1 VPDLGTA
8 YVNIVP
14 KAPGIE
20 GQIEDLIGGGAG
32 GAERAGEGLGK
43 RLLGG
48 IAKLGIGVAVGKF
61 VKDAFDAGGAM
72 QQSFGGLDTLYGDAA
87 AGAKEYA
94 FQASQ
99 AGISANTYAE
109 QAVSFGA
116 ALKAAYGGD
125 TTAAMEAANT
135 AIMDMADNA
144 AKMGTP
150 LESIQTAYQGFAKQN
165 YTMLDNLKLG
175 YGGTKEEME
184 RLLADA
190 QALTGVEYNLDNLGD
205 VYSAIHVIQENL
217 GLTGVAAD
225 EAKSTFTGSM
235 AAVQAS
241 WENVMAAMTTG
252 EGLDVALQNM
262 SESVGNF
269 LNVILSMLGELAPQ
283 IPDFLKGLADT
294 VIANAPALI
303 EGGIAMIVQLAVGL
317 VQAIPQ
323 LIDKIPEIWDA
334 MKRGFS
340 TVDWGS
346 LGVQIIQGI
355 INGIAAAASALWQTM
370 KNLAASAWRWAQ
382 DAFEI
387 GSPSK
392 LFAREVGRWIP
403 AGIAEGIDDN
413 LQPIDTSVRMMANS
427 SLENVR
433 PYTATRSGQSGIGSD
448 AIQQLV
454 DAISNR
460 PVIIEGDTSKIFR
473 VVQQENRTRT
483 RATNYNIL
491 AAGAR

>member
-1 VPDLGTA
+1 
-8 YVNIVP
+8 
-14 KAPGIE
+14 
-20 GQIEDLIGGGAG
+20 
-32 GAERAGEGLGK
+32 
-43 RLLGG
+43 
-48 IAKLGIGVAVGKF
+48 
-61 VKDAFDAGGAM
+61 M
-72 QQSFGGLDTLYGDAA
+72 
-87 AGAKEYA
+87 
-94 FQASQ
+94 
-99 AGISANTYAE
+99 
-109 QAVSFGA
+109 
-116 ALKAAYGGD
+116 
-125 TTAAMEAANT
+125 
-135 AIMDMADNA
+135 
-144 AKMGTP
+144 
-150 LESIQTAYQGFAKQN
+150 
-165 YTMLDNLKLG
+165 G

-252 EGLDVALQNM
+252 EGLDVALRNM

-303 EGGIAMIVQLAVGL
+303 EGGVAMIVQLAVGL

-433 PYTATRSGQSGIGSD
+433 PYTATRGGQSGIGSD

-460 PVIIEGDTSKIFR
+460 PVIIEGDTSRIFR